1 METRIETGEEK
12 RVHRASG
19 MFRALSHRNFRLFWI
34 GAFLSNVGTWMQA
47 VAQALL
53 MYNLTHSPFLLGL
66 DGFMATAPGLVLVLA
81 GGVFADLVDRKRL
94 LIYTQIGAGA
104 SALLLGTLV
113 VTNVV
118 QWWMIL
124 CLSFITGCCMS
135 LAGPS
140 YQALTIDLVGREDL
154 TNAIALNST
163 QFQFSRVV
171 GPALAGIGLSLFGV
185 AGCFFLNGFSF
196 IAIVVALSMVRFDDK
211 EDAHW
216 QHPVKDRR
224 ALWQDL
230 INGFRYVWS
239 RGRVFML
246 LLISAVTSLF
256 GAPYFTLIPVFAR
269 DVLHV
274 GDTGVALL
282 MGAAGGGAFC
292 GALVLTFLGD
302 FRRKGWSVIGGAF
315 LFGLFIIGF
324 SFSKSMTL
332 SLAALF
338 GSGFSIVF
346 SVAVVNTLLQKLV
359 TDEMRGRVMSMF
371 ILSFIGAMPIG
382 NLIAGA
388 SSARFGAPRTLATG
402 GIIIALFISVVTIRN
417 KRLRELH

>member
-1 METRIETGEEK
+1 MEIRSEPGEEK
-12 RVHRASG
+12 RVHRAGG

-53 MYNLTHSPFLLGL
+53 MYNLTHSAFLLGL

-81 GGVFADLVDRKRL
+81 GGVFADLVDRKKL

-104 SALLLGTLV
+104 AALLLGTLV
-113 VTNVV
+113 LTNVV

-211 EDAHW
+211 EDARW

-230 INGFRYVWS
+230 INGFRYVWT
-239 RGRVFML
+239 RRRVFML

-324 SFSKSMTL
+324 SFSESMTL

-338 GSGFSIVF
+338 GSGFAIVF

-371 ILSFIGAMPIG
+371 ILSFIGALPFG
-382 NLIAGA
+382 NLMAGA
-388 SSARFGAPRTLATG
+388 ASHRFGAPHTLAVG
-402 GIIIALFISVVTIRN
+402 GLIVSLFVAVLGWRSE
-417 KRLRELH
+417 RLRELS

>member
-1 METRIETGEEK
+1 MAAQMEREREEGTRRGG
-12 RVHRASG
+12 G
-19 MFRALSHRNFRLFWI
+19 MFRAFSYRNFRLFWI

-66 DGFMATAPGLVLVLA
+66 DGFMATAPGLVLTLA
-81 GGVFADLVDRKRL
+81 GGVFADFVDRKRL
-94 LIYTQIGAGA
+94 LIYTQIAAGTAALILGALIVSG
-104 SALLLGTLV
+104 L
-113 VTNVV
+113 V

-124 CLSFITGCCMS
+124 CLSFVTGCCMS

-140 YQALTIDLVGREDL
+140 YQALTVDLVERQDL
-154 TNAIALNST
+154 ANAIALNST

-171 GPALAGIGLSLFGV
+171 GPALAGVALSVVGV
-185 AGCFFLNGFSF
+185 AGCFFFNGLSF
-196 IAIVVALSMVRFDDK
+196 VAIVVALSMVRFGDGRGAQV
-211 EDAHW
+211 ER
-216 QHPVKDRR
+216 QPKDRR

-230 INGFRYVWS
+230 INGFRYVWGK
-239 RGRVFML
+239 RLVFTL

-256 GAPYFTLIPVFAR
+256 GAPYFTLIPVFAH
-269 DVLHV
+269 DILLV

-282 MGAAGGGAFC
+282 MGAAGAGAFC
-292 GALVLTFLGD
+292 GALVLTSLGD
-302 FRRKGWSVIGGAF
+302 FRRKGWSVISGAST
-315 LFGLFIIGF
+315 FGLFLVAF
-324 SFSKSMTL
+324 SLSKSMTL

-338 GSGFSIVF
+338 GGGFAIVF

-371 ILSFIGAMPIG
+371 ILSFIGALPFG

-388 SSARFGAPRTLATG
+388 ATHRFGAPHTLAAG
-402 GIIIALFISVVTIRN
+402 GLIVTLFALTVGWRN
-417 KRLRELH
+417 ERLRQLS